1 MKYLDGQEGDE
12 YLDSGLGDPSHFIG
26 DDPNIEDVPPKPGLV
41 PCAAATTWSSHIDGN
56 PEATSLKIAR
66 DLCMQRIPVEADT
79 MWRRSGLG
87 PGTPD
92 LDMKVEK
99 INIITCTDECHG
111 KAASNIPDF
120 RTAGPQSLSH
130 STGPTEHAVLTPAK
144 ARRHSSAAM
153 PRIGGPARS
162 VVVSAAAD
170 PNMDD
175 IVTLVDK
182 APLKL
187 RAMLY
192 KAILR
197 LQAQVAARA
206 VEMAA
211 LAKEN
216 MDTTAKLA
224 RTKQLLVATLYA
236 AGVVNARSFLEH
248 VVKMWRMEQPGG
260 QQKKRVD
267 VFKDGLKDRP
277 KLVACL
283 LRDVPSWAPA
293 GMNEEKQV
301 DSLANNLEAIF
312 ANTSNDIH
320 TFNPAM
326 GLMLVRAMHNGPT
339 VAGLACLAEGVDVP
353 CHIEGE
359 RPTPGCPAP
368 IAAASIVVGVA
379 GD

>member
-1 MKYLDGQEGDE
+1 
-12 YLDSGLGDPSHFIG
+12 
-26 DDPNIEDVPPKPGLV
+26 
-41 PCAAATTWSSHIDGN
+41 
-56 PEATSLKIAR
+56 
-66 DLCMQRIPVEADT
+66 
-79 MWRRSGLG
+79 
-87 PGTPD
+87 
-92 LDMKVEK
+92 
-99 INIITCTDECHG
+99 
-111 KAASNIPDF
+111 
-120 RTAGPQSLSH
+120 
-130 STGPTEHAVLTPAK
+130 
-144 ARRHSSAAM
+144 
-153 PRIGGPARS
+153 
-162 VVVSAAAD
+162 
-170 PNMDD
+170 MDD

-293 GMNEEKQV
+293 GMNEEKQGNACGYTGYLRV
-301 DSLANNLEAIF
+301 NVLLLDSLANNLEAIF

-359 RPTPGCPAP
+359 DETS
-368 IAAASIVVGVA
+368 IVEKDNNAASA
-379 GD
+379 

>member
-1 MKYLDGQEGDE
+1 
-12 YLDSGLGDPSHFIG
+12 
-26 DDPNIEDVPPKPGLV
+26 
-41 PCAAATTWSSHIDGN
+41 
-56 PEATSLKIAR
+56 
-66 DLCMQRIPVEADT
+66 
-79 MWRRSGLG
+79 
-87 PGTPD
+87 
-92 LDMKVEK
+92 
-99 INIITCTDECHG
+99 
-111 KAASNIPDF
+111 
-120 RTAGPQSLSH
+120 
-130 STGPTEHAVLTPAK
+130 
-144 ARRHSSAAM
+144 
-153 PRIGGPARS
+153 
-162 VVVSAAAD
+162 
-170 PNMDD
+170 MDD

-359 RPTPGCPAP
+359 DETS
-368 IAAASIVVGVA
+368 IVEKDNNAASA
-379 GD
+379 